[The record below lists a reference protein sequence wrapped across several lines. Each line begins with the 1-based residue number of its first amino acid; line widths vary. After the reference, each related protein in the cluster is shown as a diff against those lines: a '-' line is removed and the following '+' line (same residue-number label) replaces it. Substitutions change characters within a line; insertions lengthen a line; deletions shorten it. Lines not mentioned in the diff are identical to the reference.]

1 MKPAQT
7 GIQIIEHALDNHVHA
22 QDYRLHSVLAK
33 AQTYT
38 HAKPQPCAILPRQF
52 GYWFHIGPGFAPLEG
67 QTYRHQLLTAS
78 HVRILGQDGVPV
90 FSGNWVDS
98 TTLHYCRPDR
108 SSCQFRREQDVLY
121 SQPTSRRLEG
131 CYFLGFN
138 AGHENYAHWLSDQV
152 PLLWHYKTVL
162 MEEGIGLLLPRNH
175 ARFVQ
180 FYLEA
185 MAIPP
190 SCITY
195 IGDEVVEIEELIFA
209 TFFSFDAIP
218 FSITQLLTDFKGSL
232 PTPSAKRRRGIF
244 ISRRETH
251 IRSLLNEEALCRHM
265 VKAGFEIIVPAEM
278 SVAAQIQT
286 FREADVVIGCHGAGL
301 ANIVFCEPGTR
312 VLELFPEYTVSA
324 HFWMLAGLFGLN
336 YGVLFGTSFDQ
347 DRALQDQSGSWDAS
361 FVISEDAL
369 MQYLNT
375 LPGH

>member
-1 MKPAQT
+1 MKPGQT

-22 QDYRLHSVLAK
+22 QDYQLHTVLAE

-67 QTYRHQLLTAS
+67 QTYHHQLLTAS

-90 FSGNWVDS
+90 FSGDWVDS

-108 SSCQFRREQDVLY
+108 SSCQFRREQDILY
-121 SQPTSRRLEG
+121 SQPTSRRLKG

-138 AGHENYAHWLSDQV
+138 AGHGNYAHWLSDQV

-162 MEEGIGLLLPRNH
+162 MEEGVGLLLPRDH
-175 ARFVQ
+175 ARFMRY
-180 FYLEA
+180 YLEA
-185 MAIPP
+185 MAIPEA
-190 SCITY
+190 CITY

-218 FSITQLLTDFKGSL
+218 FSIPRLLNDFKASL
-232 PTPSAKRRRGIF
+232 PAPSATRRRGIF

-265 VKAGFEIIVPAEM
+265 AKAGFEIIVPAEM
-278 SVAAQIQT
+278 SVAAQVQA

-324 HFWMLAGLFGLN
+324 HFWMLAGHFNLE

-347 DRALQDQSGSWDAS
+347 DRALRDQSGSWDAS
-361 FVISEDAL
+361 FVIGEAAL
-369 MQYLNT
+369 VQYLNT
-375 LPGH
+375 LPGC